1 MILDDAVV
9 HDRDAVARYMRVR
22 VVHGR
27 DAVGSPSGMRYTH
40 VAADRGRVE
49 RILQNLHL
57 ADGAQAG
64 DPTALEHGDAG
75 RIIPSIFEAA
85 QAIQN

>member
-1 MILDDAVV
+1 
-9 HDRDAVARYMRVR
+9 
-22 VVHGR
+22 
-27 DAVGSPSGMRYTH
+27 MRYTH

-75 RIIPSIFEAA
+75 RIVAA
-85 QAIQN
+85 VL